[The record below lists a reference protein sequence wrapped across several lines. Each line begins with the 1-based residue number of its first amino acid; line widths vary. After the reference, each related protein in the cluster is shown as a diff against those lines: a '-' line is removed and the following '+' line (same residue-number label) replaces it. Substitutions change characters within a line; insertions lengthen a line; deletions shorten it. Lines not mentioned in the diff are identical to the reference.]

1 MHLCLR
7 VPGLILAAFVSIL
20 VACGDEPVRSV
31 RDVHRVAV
39 VPVAGETIQLARVG
53 RLPFANRRA
62 QLDASNWD
70 LRDETYRAVKDVLER
85 GGRYLVSRLDAS
97 PDAFPA
103 LHAAAGQGAC
113 RERSA
118 RRELSRLASLCACDA
133 LLLIIDDRRQL
144 ETDGAQY
151 FQGYSWVGQAGVAGS
166 DVSASQAVVALRAV
180 LVDARTQKVIGE
192 RRNDEPGGYPGV
204 PRGPVDARW
213 WPADMATVGRAE
225 RERLEPVFV
234 ALTHDTVRRAV
245 QGTGLLAR

>member
-1 MHLCLR
+1 MRLHLR
-7 VPGLILAAFVSIL
+7 VLVLAVFVSLLAACGGEPARSI
-20 VACGDEPVRSV
+20 
-31 RDVHRVAV
+31 RDVRRVAV
-39 VPVAGETIQLARVG
+39 VPVAGDTMQLARVG
-53 RLPFANRRA
+53 RLPFVNRRS
-62 QLDASNWD
+62 QLDVHDWD

-85 GGRYLVSRLDAS
+85 GGRYRVSRVDAS

-113 RERSA
+113 RTRNA

-151 FQGYSWVGQAGVAGS
+151 VQGYSWIGEAGVAGGG
-166 DVSASQAVVALRAV
+166 VSASQAVVALRAV
-180 LVDARTQKVIGE
+180 LVDARTQKVIAE
-192 RRNDEPGGYPGV
+192 RRNDEPGRYPGV

-213 WPADMATVGRAE
+213 WPSDMATVGDAE

-234 ALTHDTVRRAV
+234 ALTQETVRRAV
-245 QGTGLLAR
+245 QGTGLL

>member
-1 MHLCLR
+1 MHLSR
-7 VPGLILAAFVSIL
+7 LILATLVSVL
-20 VACGDEPVRSV
+20 AACGDEPQRSV
-31 RDVHRVAV
+31 NELRRVAV

-62 QLDASNWD
+62 QLDVSNWD
-70 LRDETYRAVKDVLER
+70 LRDETYLAVKDLLER
-85 GGRYLVSRLDAS
+85 SGRHVVSRLDAS
-97 PDAFPA
+97 PEVFPA

-113 RERSA
+113 RNRSA
-118 RRELSRLASLCACDA
+118 RRELSRLADVCSCDA

-144 ETDGAQY
+144 ETDQAQY

-180 LVDARTQKVIGE
+180 LVDARTQKVIAE

-204 PRGPVDARW
+204 PRGQVDARW
-213 WPADMATVGRAE
+213 WPADMTSVGHEERA
-225 RERLEPVFV
+225 RLEPLFV
-234 ALTHDTVRRAV
+234 SLTQDTVRRAV

>member
-1 MHLCLR
+1 MRLL
-7 VPGLILAAFVSIL
+7 GLITAISASLL
-20 VACGDEPVRSV
+20 VACGEAPTRSV
-31 RDVHRVAV
+31 DDVRRVAV
-39 VPVAGETIQLARVG
+39 VPVAGETMQLARVG
-53 RLPFANRRA
+53 RLPFANRRS
-62 QLDASNWD
+62 QLDVSDWD

-85 GGRYLVSRLDAS
+85 GGRYVVSRVDAS

-113 RERSA
+113 RDRNA
-118 RRELSRLASLCACDA
+118 RRELSRLASLCGCDA

-144 ETDGAQY
+144 DPDGAQY

-166 DVSASQAVVALRAV
+166 NVSASQAVVALRAV
-180 LVDARTQKVIGE
+180 LVDARTQKVIAE

-213 WPADMATVGRAE
+213 WPADMATVGHAE

-234 ALTHDTVRRAV
+234 ALTQDTVRRAV